1 MPSNWLYIDSN
12 FPTFT
17 GEESLKEQVTTIQNY
32 MYMLVEQ
39 LRYTLHNL
47 DLSNM
52 NEAAVDDW
60 ENAITEPIYIH
71 LEDSDERITQLA
83 ITAAGLSARME
94 DAEGNITT
102 LQATATGLAAQITD
116 AEGDIAALQVT
127 ADGLSSTV
135 ANQAGQISSL
145 QQTVGS
151 FSLSV
156 SNGESSS
163 TIYLSANGAVIDSA
177 RVTFTGMVLFADLET
192 SGATVINGDNITT
205 GTIFADIIHLGGQM
219 DVYRTASGFSLGGYI
234 GYMSGMTASGSSTA
248 GIAIASSNEAAVVI
262 CTTNGARMG
271 YDGVS
276 TVVCTSTQVSITGDT
291 VFINGEPAATSDARL
306 KTEKQ
311 YDVEKYLGV
320 FDRLKPCTFVYEGHK
335 RRHLGLIAQ
344 EVQEALA
351 DEGIPESDFAALCT
365 EPPGEERP
373 DGLYT
378 LRYGEIQIMAIA
390 KIQQMAEEIAK
401 LKEQVAALSAGKEQ
415 DMKITLMEAVM
426 ANLAAEEV
434 GRQAVPYS
442 LALALMKVK
451 QATAAEAET
460 FAAEERKLVEKFAA
474 KDEDGNIRVAQGRF
488 TFRAPG
494 ERGEYEEQHRQLAE
508 TPAEI
513 RFTKLRAPAPDTIS
527 VKSLEVLSRFIDFRG
542 GDRK

>member
-60 ENAITEPIYIH
+60 ENAITEPIYAY
-71 LEDSDERITQLA
+71 LEDDDERITQLS
-83 ITAAGLSARME
+83 ITAAGLSARMS

-102 LQATATGLAAQITD
+102 LQATSTGLAAQITD

-127 ADGLSSTV
+127 ASGLSSTV
-135 ANQAGQISSL
+135 ADQQGQITSL
-145 QQTVGS
+145 IQTVDS

-163 TIYLSANGAVIDSA
+163 TIRLEADGTVIDSV
-177 RVTFTGMVLFADLET
+177 RVTFTGAVMFADLED

-205 GTIFADIIHLGGQM
+205 GTIFADVIHLGGQM

-234 GYMSGMTASGSSTA
+234 GYMSGMSASGSSTA
-248 GIAIASSNEAAVVI
+248 GIAIASSNEAAVMI

-276 TVVCTSTQVSITGDT
+276 TVVCTSKQVSISGDT
-291 VFINGEPAATSDARL
+291 VFINGEPQTTSDARL

-320 FDRLKPCTFVYEGHK
+320 FDRLKPCTFVYDGHA
-335 RRHLGLIAQ
+335 RRHMGLIAQ
-344 EVQEALA
+344 EVQESLA
-351 DEGIPESDFAALCT
+351 AEGIPESDFAALCT
-365 EPPGEERP
+365 EPPSEERP
-373 DGLYT
+373 NGLYT

-390 KIQQMAEEIAK
+390 KIQQMAREIEA
-401 LKEQVAALSAGKEQ
+401 LKEQIAAAAAGKENG
-415 DMKITLMEAVM
+415 T
-426 ANLAAEEV
+426 
-434 GRQAVPYS
+434 
-442 LALALMKVK
+442 
-451 QATAAEAET
+451 
-460 FAAEERKLVEKFAA
+460 
-474 KDEDGNIRVAQGRF
+474 
-488 TFRAPG
+488 
-494 ERGEYEEQHRQLAE
+494 
-508 TPAEI
+508 
-513 RFTKLRAPAPDTIS
+513 
-527 VKSLEVLSRFIDFRG
+527 
-542 GDRK
+542 